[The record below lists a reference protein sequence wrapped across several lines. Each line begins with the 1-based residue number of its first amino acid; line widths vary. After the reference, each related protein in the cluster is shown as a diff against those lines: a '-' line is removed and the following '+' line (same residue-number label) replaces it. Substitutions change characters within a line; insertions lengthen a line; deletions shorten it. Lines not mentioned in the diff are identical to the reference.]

1 MTSAHKKNN
10 PKPGRPA
17 RKKIFS
23 VKDIELLREIKR
35 KAFAKQVRAA
45 VLANLPPAPY
55 KIGIHK
61 DMFELLK
68 AQFPGRHTKL
78 RRTINGI
85 LMRMSESYRYQIALT
100 TGTHRHGLDGRV
112 YPLDQQD
119 KKHSRRKL
127 VEICEKRKHLTRKSK
142 RK

>member
-1 MTSAHKKNN
+1 LAQKNHN
-10 PKPGRPA
+10 PKPVRPA

-23 VKDIELLREIKR
+23 VKDIEFLREIKR

-45 VLANLPPAPY
+45 VIANLPPAPY

-61 DMFELLK
+61 DMYELLK

-100 TGTHRHGLDGRV
+100 TGTHRHGLDGRT
-112 YPLDQQD
+112 YPLGQED